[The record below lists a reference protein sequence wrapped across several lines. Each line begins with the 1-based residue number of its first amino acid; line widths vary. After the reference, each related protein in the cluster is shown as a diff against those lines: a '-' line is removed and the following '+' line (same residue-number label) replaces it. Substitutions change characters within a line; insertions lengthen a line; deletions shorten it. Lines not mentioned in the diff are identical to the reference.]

1 MLQLNSELLPIAN
14 KKVINLRTREVRDR
28 LPEDVFPLDS
38 TPLPKDLAKNNP
50 YFDEARRPVEEMF
63 PHPNYDCP
71 VNYNLAYDFAWV
83 ESFFLKLAAGDK
95 ELSAHIQSICGYILT
110 NRIDDDHALIFVGK
124 ESSAAK
130 LLLRVMIKILY
141 QYYDSVDHD
150 LLVKNNQMA
159 RHCFSVVWEH
169 VLYHKL
175 YSCSLAPGD
184 ILSSS
189 QIDLAIRNS
198 SRGPRCTKLVFYCQ
212 NVPAF
217 NLPTLKARVIVL
229 DQEWQC
235 PAEYK
240 EEVYSHIDDIFSHL
254 VEHASEYLKSGE
266 LINPNLT
273 KYIPSP

>member
-1 MLQLNSELLPIAN
+1 MSQLNSELLPIAN
-14 KKVINLRTREVRDR
+14 NKVINLRTCEVRDR

-38 TPLPKDLAKNNP
+38 TPLPKDLKIEHA
-50 YFDEARRPVEEMF
+50 YEDEARPVEEMF

-71 VNYNLAYDFAWV
+71 VNYNPAYDVAWV

-110 NRIDDDHALIFVGK
+110 NRIDDDHVFIFLG
-124 ESSAAK
+124 EYNSAAK
-130 LLLRVMIKILY
+130 LLLQVMIKILY

-175 YSCSLAPGD
+175 YSCMLATRD
-184 ILSSS
+184 ILSNA
-189 QIDLAIRNS
+189 QIDLAIRDS
-198 SRGPRCTKLVFYCQ
+198 SGGPRCTKLVFYCR

-217 NLPTLKARVIVL
+217 DSPTLKARVIKL

-240 EEVYSHIDDIFSHL
+240 DEVYSHIDDIFSHL

-266 LINPNLT
+266 LIHSHLT
-273 KYIPSP
+273 EYAF